1 MNSQQ
6 LTVISKP
13 HVGWAVP
20 TIILTI
26 VTLSGMLCLSGC
38 EGFRYA
44 ATDAQKENAWLHGQV
59 CGAAANAAVD
69 ENASQRL
76 CDLTTLAHEQ
86 STAFVADYGL
96 PKNPLPASRYS
107 PLAGGELR
115 EVLSQAKADSLM
127 KPDVFE
133 LADGVMELGIAL
145 AGLVGGAYGIRI
157 ARYLKQARE
166 KSRALKEIVAGNE
179 LFKKFWPEQA
189 DRFKESHRK
198 QSPETKQIVTQLKAG

>member
-86 STAFVADYGL
+86 STAFVADPPGIVPAAKPPAAPPSTSLKFAAEKPPPRFAVL
-96 PKNPLPASRYS
+96 P
-107 PLAGGELR
+107 
-115 EVLSQAKADSLM
+115 
-127 KPDVFE
+127 
-133 LADGVMELGIAL
+133 LGR
-145 AGLVGGAYGIRI
+145 GR
-157 ARYLKQARE
+157 
-166 KSRALKEIVAGNE
+166 VAGSLVAGQGGLFNE
-179 LFKKFWPEQA
+179 
-189 DRFKESHRK
+189 
-198 QSPETKQIVTQLKAG
+198 AGCV